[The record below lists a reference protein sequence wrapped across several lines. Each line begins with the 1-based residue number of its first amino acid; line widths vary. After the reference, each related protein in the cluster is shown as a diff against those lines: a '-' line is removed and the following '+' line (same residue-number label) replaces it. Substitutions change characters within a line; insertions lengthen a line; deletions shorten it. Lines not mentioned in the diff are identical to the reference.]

1 MQDFNNNL
9 PVHIHIH
16 GKATYSILF
25 QIPVHTFV
33 FGYFSFNN
41 EFTAFMVKV
50 LLIFMLSQTGQN
62 LILLHIIIVT
72 VCLKLTKSNEQGLY
86 MVVNEFLLQF

>member
-1 MQDFNNNL
+1 MY
-9 PVHIHIH
+9 IH

-41 EFTAFMVKV
+41 EFAAFMVKV

-62 LILLHIIIVT
+62 LILLHIIIIT
-72 VCLKLTKSNEQGLY
+72 VRLKLTKSNEQGLY
-86 MVVNEFLLQF
+86 MVNEFLLQF